1 MSNTLE
7 LIHAIAKG
15 NAAETEEVFNIA
27 LGEKISA
34 KLDDMRVNIA
44 KSMFNPV
51 TEDQQ
56 DEQEDTITEDQYN
69 ALSDEEKAEY
79 EIVEGIVKK
88 IGNVVNKAADAVG
101 DAANAAGSLAGKAV
115 GGVAKTVGAARQT
128 LPAAGAA
135 YNKGRVGAQNAIAGK

>member
-51 TEDQQ
+51 MEEQQED
-56 DEQEDTITEDQYN
+56 EDTITEEQYN

-115 GGVAKTVGAARQT
+115 GGVAKTVGAVRQT